1 MRDLQGIAEI
11 NGPRRGELQADRAVL
26 VATES
31 LFSEQRVH
39 PDTIQTSHGKRVAL
53 RQQQLVQQQQAK
65 ARAPAP
71 KTPTPPILTQDLIG
85 SAIDYHQSHPF
96 MVFWQGLINARGA
109 DVGYPEAR
117 ALFEGGPT
125 PVGALTFIGREFE
138 GLRAIPADPDEYLGG
153 KRPAYHGEY
162 REVTVKGVIWHKVRN
177 NSQLPIVYS
186 TVEAALKAAMVYR
199 DHG

>member
-11 NGPRRGELQADRAVL
+11 NGPRRGELQADRAAL

-31 LFSEQRVH
+31 LFSEQKAH
-39 PDTIQTSHGKRVAL
+39 PDAIQASHGKRVAL

-65 ARAPAP
+65 ARAQAPALNPAP
-71 KTPTPPILTQDLIG
+71 PTQELIG
-85 SAIDYHQSHPF
+85 SAIEYHQSHPF
-96 MVFWQGLINARGA
+96 MVFWQALINERGK

-125 PVGALTFIGREFE
+125 PAGALTFIGREFE
-138 GLRAIPADPDEYLGG
+138 GLRAIPADPVQG
-153 KRPAYHGEY
+153 RVSYHGEY